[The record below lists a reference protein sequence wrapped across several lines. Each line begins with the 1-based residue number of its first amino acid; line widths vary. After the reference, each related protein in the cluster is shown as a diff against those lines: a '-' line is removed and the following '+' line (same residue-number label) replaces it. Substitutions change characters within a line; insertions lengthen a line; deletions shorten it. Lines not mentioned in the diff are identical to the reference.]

1 MWVLIQESHLHVR
14 KTDCRENK
22 CGRVTRQARERLRT
36 SAALVG
42 TVKATGRSHPA
53 FGVTGPAATKSAVA
67 NVVGIL
73 SDSVSGKL
81 KAYPEMA
88 PVPPSRASRHR
99 AANQAP
105 YMRCAAEKNF
115 GRRMFCEV

>member
-67 NVVGIL
+67 NVVRIL

-81 KAYPEMA
+81 KAYLIRLQAEPRDGA
-88 PVPPSRASRHR
+88 GASFAREP
-99 AANQAP
+99 ASGSEP
-105 YMRCAAEKNF
+105 
-115 GRRMFCEV
+115 GTL